1 MSKAFRVLLQKI
13 GSGTHTSEHLSRSE
27 AADAMRMMLLQEA
40 TPAQIGAFLIAHRIK
55 RPTGEEMAGMLDAYD
70 QLGPVL
76 PPLDDDRQVLV
87 MGSPYDG
94 RSRTV
99 SLSPLTALVLA
110 TAGSPVLLHGG
121 GVMPTKAGI
130 PLIQTWQALGVDW
143 TCLTLDQVWRIL
155 NTIGIGF
162 IYLPT
167 HFPLAQGLVQF
178 RDEIGKRPPLATLE
192 LIWSAYRGPAH
203 IITGYVHPPTEAI
216 MRTAFTLR
224 HTTHFTTVKG
234 LEGSCDLPRDRTAII
249 GISDSLPTTGLS
261 VSSQSSSE
269 SSFLRL
275 HLHPR
280 DYGVAG
286 KNIPLNNTTDQAQ
299 FMQSVLAGIK
309 SEGLQAVAWNSGF
322 YLWRSGA
329 CPDMA
334 SGMALAE
341 DLITKGRVLAQLHR
355 LQAAIAHLSV
365 NPSVSAGGL
374 TSF

>member
-76 PPLDDDRQVLV
+76 PPLGDDRRVLV

-94 RSRTV
+94 RSRTA

-110 TAGSPVLLHGG
+110 TAGNLVLLHGG
-121 GVMPTKAGI
+121 DVMPTKAGI
-130 PLIQTWQALGVDW
+130 PLVQTWQALGVDW
-143 TCLTLDQVWRIL
+143 TRLTLDHVWNIL
-155 NTIGIGF
+155 NTTGVGF

-216 MRTAFTLR
+216 MRTAFALR

-249 GISDSLPTTGLS
+249 GISDSPPTLGQS
-261 VSSQSSSE
+261 VSSPSSPE
-269 SSFLRL
+269 SGFLRL

-286 KNIPLNNTTDQAQ
+286 KNIPLDDATDQAQ
-299 FMQSVLAGIK
+299 LMQSVLAGVK
-309 SEGLQAVAWNSGF
+309 SEGLQSVVWNSGF
-322 YLWRSGA
+322 YLWRSGT
-329 CPDMA
+329 CPDVA

-365 NPSVSAGGL
+365 SASVSA
-374 TSF
+374 